1 MIFQLRPPNE
11 VPTVAKG
18 NDMVKKEDKKSENK
32 KHHHR
37 GKSSESRLN
46 KDIILK
52 ELNIRSGQT
61 ILDAG
66 CGNGYMSKEFS
77 KLLNNTGKVYALDP
91 DKAAI
96 EELKEETKKTNIE
109 TIVGDITL
117 KTQIEDASVDL
128 MYLSTVFHGFSKDE
142 IDGFQKEVKRLLK
155 PNAVLAIVEIIKEET
170 PFGPPLDIRFS
181 PDELKETI
189 TLNPKSLVAV
199 GEYFYMQTFENI
211 S

>member
-1 MIFQLRPPNE
+1 MFFQLRPPSE
-11 VPTVAKG
+11 VPTVTKG
-18 NDMVKKEDKKSENK
+18 NDMVKKEDEKLENK

-37 GKSSESRLN
+37 GKSSESRLY

-66 CGNGYMSKEFS
+66 CGNGYMSKEFL

-91 DKAAI
+91 DESAI
-96 EELKEETKKTNIE
+96 EILKEETQGTNIE
-109 TIVGDITL
+109 TIVGDITR
-117 KTQIEDASVDL
+117 KTQIEDATVDL
-128 MYLSTVFHGFSKDE
+128 MYLSTVFHGFSKGE

-155 PNAVLAIVEIIKEET
+155 PNAVLAIIEIIKEET

-189 TLNPKSLVAV
+189 NLKPKSLVAV

>member
-1 MIFQLRPPNE
+1 MDEKRD
-11 VPTVAKG
+11 TVSHHTEMGAS
-18 NDMVKKEDKKSENK
+18 EKSANQ
-32 KHHHR
+32 KHRHR
-37 GKSSESRLN
+37 GKSSERYLN

-77 KLLNNTGKVYALDP
+77 KLLNNTGKVHALDP

-96 EELKEETKKTNIE
+96 ENLKEETKGTNIE
-109 TIVGDITL
+109 AIVGDITR
-117 KTQIEDASVDL
+117 KTQIKGDSVDL
-128 MYLSTVFHGFSKDE
+128 IYLSTVFHGFSEGE

-155 PNAVLAIVEIIKEET
+155 PNAVLAIVEIKKEKT
-170 PFGPPLDIRFS
+170 PFGPPLGIRFS

-189 TLNPKSLVAV
+189 TLNPKFLVEV

-211 S
+211 T

>member
-1 MIFQLRPPNE
+1 
-11 VPTVAKG
+11 
-18 NDMVKKEDKKSENK
+18 MVKKEDAVGNEKLKNK

-77 KLLNNTGKVYALDP
+77 KLLKNTGKVYALDP
-91 DKAAI
+91 DNVAI
-96 EELKEETKKTNIE
+96 EILKEETKGTNIE
-109 TIVGDITL
+109 AIVGDIT
-117 KTQIEDASVDL
+117 KRTQIKGASVDL
-128 MYLSTVFHGFSKDE
+128 IYLSTVFHGFSKKE

-155 PNAVLAIVEIIKEET
+155 HNAVLAIIEIIKEET

-181 PDELKETI
+181 PDELKEVI
-189 TLNPKSLVAV
+189 TLNPKSLVEV

-211 S
+211 T

>member
-1 MIFQLRPPNE
+1 MFFQLRPPSE
-11 VPTVAKG
+11 VPTVTKG
-18 NDMVKKEDKKSENK
+18 NDMVKKEDEKLENK

-37 GKSSESRLN
+37 GKSSESRLY

-66 CGNGYMSKEFS
+66 CGNGYMSKEFL

-91 DKAAI
+91 DESAI
-96 EELKEETKKTNIE
+96 EILKEETQGTNIE
-109 TIVGDITL
+109 TIVGDITR
-117 KTQIEDASVDL
+117 KTQIEDATVDL
-128 MYLSTVFHGFSKDE
+128 MYLSTVFHGFSKGE

-155 PNAVLAIVEIIKEET
+155 PNAVLAIIEIIKEET